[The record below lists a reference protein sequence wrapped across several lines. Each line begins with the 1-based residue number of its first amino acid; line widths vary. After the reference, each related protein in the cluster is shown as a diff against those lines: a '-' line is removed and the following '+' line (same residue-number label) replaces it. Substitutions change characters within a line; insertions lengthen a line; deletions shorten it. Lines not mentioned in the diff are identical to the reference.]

1 MFDHVA
7 TPRINREINVTPMI
21 DVLLVLL
28 IIAIIL
34 NMTRHTIRVAAA
46 EPPAQAATAPAPQL
60 VLALPAAGGFE
71 LNGQPVPREALVE
84 VLRGAISHRSSS
96 VVFVTSAPNRTFQ
109 EVVEAMDLTKG
120 AGVQVVA
127 LMPRA
132 DEDAG
137 E

>member
-84 VLRGAISHRSSS
+84 VLRGAISVSPERGTRLLAQ
-96 VVFVTSAPNRTFQ
+96 VTPDPLAEGRGK
-109 EVVEAMDLTKG
+109 D
-120 AGVQVVA
+120 
-127 LMPRA
+127 
-132 DEDAG
+132 
-137 E
+137 

>member
-1 MFDHVA
+1 
-7 TPRINREINVTPMI
+7 
-21 DVLLVLL
+21 
-28 IIAIIL
+28 
-34 NMTRHTIRVAAA
+34 MTRHTIRVAAA
-46 EPPAQAATAPAPQL
+46 EPPAHVATAPAPQL

-127 LMPRA
+127 RMPRA